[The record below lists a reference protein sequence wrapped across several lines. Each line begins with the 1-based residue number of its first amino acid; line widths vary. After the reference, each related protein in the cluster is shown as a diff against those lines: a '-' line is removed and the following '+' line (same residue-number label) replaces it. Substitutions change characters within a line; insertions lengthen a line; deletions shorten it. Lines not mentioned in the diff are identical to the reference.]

1 MADPLAHFQPAV
13 RDWFRASF
21 AGPTPPQALGWPVIV
36 RGDSTLLL
44 APTGSGKTL
53 AAFLACIDR
62 LMFAAPPPR
71 ERRCRLVYVSPL
83 KALAVDVERNLRAPI
98 IGVANVAAG
107 RGDAHALPTVAV
119 RTGDTAA
126 RERARFQREP
136 ADILITTPESL
147 YLLLT
152 SNAREAL
159 RSVETVIVD
168 EIHALV
174 PTKRGAHL
182 ALSLERLEHLA
193 GRRLQRIGLSATQ
206 RPLDEVARFLGGAT
220 VPVLAGASDAPGPSA
235 PAGSADLTSARANGS
250 SPDITTVTGGVPRSS
265 SSPGSGEG
273 AAGARFRE
281 GSDGRAGASPPRNRR
296 ESTEPTAVDEVAGEE
311 LRTEFAAP
319 ALAPVWRPV
328 SIVDAG
334 TRRTLE
340 LRIEVPVED
349 MARIGEPIEIPSGPA
364 AQGPVRSSIW
374 TAIHPRLVD
383 LVREHRTT
391 LIFVNSRRIAERLAA
406 ALNELA
412 GELLARAHHG
422 SLAREQRGEIEDALK
437 AGRLRSL
444 VATSSLELGID
455 MGAVD
460 LVIQI
465 EAPPSVASGM
475 QRIGRAGHR
484 IDAPST
490 GVIFPKYRGDL
501 VACAALSQAMTEGR
515 VEVTRHPRNPLDVLA
530 QQIVAMTSV
539 EPWSVDSLYSAVRGA
554 APFAEL
560 SRTVFE
566 NVLDLLSGRFA
577 SDDFAELRPR
587 VTWDRVANTVIAREG
602 S

>member
-1 MADPLAHFQPAV
+1 MADPLVNFQPAV
-13 RDWFRASF
+13 RDWFLASF
-21 AGPTPPQALGWPVIV
+21 AGPTPAQTLGWPVIA
-36 RGDSTLLL
+36 RGESALIL

-62 LMFAAPPPR
+62 LMFAPPPPR
-71 ERRCRLVYVSPL
+71 ERRCRIVYVSPL

-107 RGDAHALPTVAV
+107 RGDAHILPTVAV

-126 RERARFQREP
+126 RDRARFQREP

-206 RPLDEVARFLGGAT
+206 RPLDEVARFLGGAVVPAAAASET
-220 VPVLAGASDAPGPSA
+220 VPPTPASDTESA
-235 PAGSADLTSARANGS
+235 
-250 SPDITTVTGGVPRSS
+250 
-265 SSPGSGEG
+265 EQ
-273 AAGARFRE
+273 
-281 GSDGRAGASPPRNRR
+281 
-296 ESTEPTAVDEVAGEE
+296 E
-311 LRTEFAAP
+311 LRTEVAAP

-328 SIVDAG
+328 TIIDAG

-364 AQGPVRSSIW
+364 AQGPVRRSIW

-383 LVREHRTT
+383 LVREHRST

-406 ALNELA
+406 ALNELS
-412 GELLARAHHG
+412 GEPLARAHHG
-422 SLAREQRGEIEDALK
+422 SLARGQRMEIEDALK
-437 AGRLRSL
+437 AGRVRAL

-455 MGAVD
+455 MGALD

-484 IDAPST
+484 IDSPST
-490 GVIFPKYRGDL
+490 GIIFPKYRGDL
-501 VACAALSQAMTEGR
+501 VACAALARAMTDGR
-515 VEVTRHPRNPLDVLA
+515 VESTRHPRNPLDVLA
-530 QQIVAMTSV
+530 QQVVAMTAV
-539 EPWSVDSLYSAVRGA
+539 EPWGVDALHAAVRGA
-554 APFAEL
+554 APFADL

-602 S
+602 SKRIAIVN

>member
-21 AGPTPPQALGWPVIV
+21 SAPTPPQALGWPVIA
-36 RGDSTLLL
+36 RGDSALLL

-62 LMFAAPPPR
+62 LMFTPPPPR

-98 IGVANVAAG
+98 IGVANVAAA

-206 RPLDEVARFLGGAT
+206 RPLDEVARFLGGAA
-220 VPVLAGASDAPGPSA
+220 VPRGLTEPEPRTAEAPRPGGEASRSPPGVPERPSAGGNASGEPARQVTSSQLPDERASAAASLDPAEAGASVASSE
-235 PAGSADLTSARANGS
+235 PAGA
-250 SPDITTVTGGVPRSS
+250 
-265 SSPGSGEG
+265 
-273 AAGARFRE
+273 
-281 GSDGRAGASPPRNRR
+281 
-296 ESTEPTAVDEVAGEE
+296 E
-311 LRTEFAAP
+311 LRTEFAGG

-328 SIVDAG
+328 TIVDAG
-334 TRRTLE
+334 ARRTLE

-364 AQGPVRSSIW
+364 AQGPIRSSIW

-412 GELLARAHHG
+412 GE
-422 SLAREQRGEIEDALK
+422 
-437 AGRLRSL
+437 
-444 VATSSLELGID
+444 
-455 MGAVD
+455 
-460 LVIQI
+460 
-465 EAPPSVASGM
+465 P
-475 QRIGRAGHR
+475 
-484 IDAPST
+484 
-490 GVIFPKYRGDL
+490 
-501 VACAALSQAMTEGR
+501 
-515 VEVTRHPRNPLDVLA
+515 
-530 QQIVAMTSV
+530 
-539 EPWSVDSLYSAVRGA
+539 
-554 APFAEL
+554 
-560 SRTVFE
+560 
-566 NVLDLLSGRFA
+566 
-577 SDDFAELRPR
+577 
-587 VTWDRVANTVIAREG
+587 
-602 S
+602 